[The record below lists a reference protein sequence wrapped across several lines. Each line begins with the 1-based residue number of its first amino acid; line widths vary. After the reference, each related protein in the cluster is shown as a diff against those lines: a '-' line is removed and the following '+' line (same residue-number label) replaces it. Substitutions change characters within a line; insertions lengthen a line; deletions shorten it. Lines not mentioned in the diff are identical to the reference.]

1 MQIQTPSARRSYGAR
16 LITYMWP
23 ARKRQRSQRPRPYQ
37 QKACAST
44 AAKCYLQ
51 ELRHRQMKI
60 ELSRRVSADEGS
72 ATCSHPGR
80 ARRKA
85 SNSHRLDAC
94 LQERQHLTIRS
105 LRDPSRPRQGQD
117 VATVEIPS
125 ATPEH
130 TSHCHCCNRG
140 ARVKR
145 LAMSPIASAVAHS
158 RFALLGSRAQEV
170 QEPRQAGE

>member
-1 MQIQTPSARRSYGAR
+1 MSEDSGSGQMHLR
-16 LITYMWP
+16 
-23 ARKRQRSQRPRPYQ
+23 
-37 QKACAST
+37 
-44 AAKCYLQ
+44 
-51 ELRHRQMKI
+51 LRHRQMKI
-60 ELSRRVSADEGS
+60 ELSRRDSADEGS

-85 SNSHRLDAC
+85 SNSHRLAAC

-158 RFALLGSRAQEV
+158 RFALLGSRARRLASNRKTPGQQSQDDWSAV
-170 QEPRQAGE
+170 AARLASSRSKAGKQSLCNWLEAT